1 MADMGE
7 ASKLSEK
14 RRIAEMDRDT
24 MTQTSSSPVGETTNI
39 GRD

>member
-14 RRIAEMDRDT
+14 RRIAEMDRGTLTQHADT
-24 MTQTSSSPVGETTNI
+24 SLDGNSARRE
-39 GRD
+39 